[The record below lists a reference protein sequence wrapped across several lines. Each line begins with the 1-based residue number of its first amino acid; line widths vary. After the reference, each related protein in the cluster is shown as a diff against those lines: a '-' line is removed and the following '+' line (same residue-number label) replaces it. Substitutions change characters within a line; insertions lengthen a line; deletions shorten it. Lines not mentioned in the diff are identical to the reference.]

1 MRGVDPRDLFEI
13 LVREH
18 ADMVRAFL
26 LASVRD
32 AASAEDLCQETFLVA
47 WRNLHRYDRKLPFG
61 PWVRGIAGKLILNWR
76 RRLGR
81 AKVMFC
87 AEQDLALLD
96 HSFEQFQ
103 TLPGDTFDEKL
114 DVLRAC
120 LRELSGAQRE
130 TIRLH
135 YEHGLHCKEIANR
148 LGIGFE
154 AVKKHLQ
161 RGRAALLRCMQGALP
176 VAVADAGE
184 QP

>member
-1 MRGVDPRDLFEI
+1 MDPRDLFEI

-32 AASAEDLCQETFLVA
+32 AATAEDILQDTFLVA
-47 WRNLHRYDRKLPFG
+47 WRNLERYDRRLPFG

-81 AKVMFC
+81 ARVVFC
-87 AEQDLALLD
+87 DAEDLQHLD
-96 HSFEQFQ
+96 RTFEQFH

-114 DVLRAC
+114 DVLRSC
-120 LRELSGAQRE
+120 LDTLSGPQRE

-135 YEHGLHCKEIANR
+135 YEHGLHCKEIAAR
-148 LGIGFE
+148 LQIGFE

-161 RGRAALLRCMQGALP
+161 RGRSALFRCMQGSLP
-176 VAVADAGE
+176 IARAGGGAM
-184 QP
+184 